1 MIPVWL
7 QYSGQLN
14 VQKILVPVDAL
25 GQNVLDELLEQ
36 LAGYLTENEN
46 ARVHLFTRRADYDM
60 EGQPA

>member
-1 MIPVWL
+1 MDYSI
-7 QYSGQLN
+7 SGQLN

-60 EGQPA
+60 